1 MTIDDVKNICVVG
14 AGNMGHQI
22 ATLCAITGYK
32 TTCTDVKP
40 EILQKAE
47 AFVDKYLPGRV
58 AKGKL
63 TEEQAK
69 QARANL
75 TFTSSLEDAAKD
87 ADYVIEAV
95 IEVVDLK
102 RRIFADLDRI
112 TPKHAILASNSSAI
126 VSSRIA
132 DATSRPDKVVNLHFF
147 NPALV
152 MKLVEVVQGPHVSD
166 ETTKISMDLCL
177 KLDKVP
183 VHLKK
188 EVNGFLLNRIFFAI
202 TKEAQWLLE
211 MGVAS
216 YEDIDK
222 ACVYGAG
229 HPMGPFRL
237 QDLTGIDLAYIMGME
252 NFRRTGDASEL
263 PPPSLCERYF
273 RGEYGE
279 KTGKGWYDYNKK
291 K

>member
-112 TPKHAILASNSSAI
+112 TPKHTILASNSSAI

-252 NFRRTGDASEL
+252 NFRRTGDTSEL

-279 KTGKGWYDYNKK
+279 KTGKGWYDYSKK